1 MVELSDAEVEQ
12 IGRDA
17 AEEVAGAGAV
27 LRVQVEPGLGSIDE
41 PAYFFS
47 FVIDRDLALPHPP
60 GMLYLEI
67 ERKIRDTLIGR
78 GDETYPFLKIIT
90 PAEWNHRAHA

>member
-1 MVELSDAEVEQ
+1 MTELSDAEVEQ

-17 AEEVAGAGAV
+17 AEDVAGAGAV
-27 LRVQVEPGLGSIDE
+27 LRVQVTPGLGSIDE

-47 FVIDRDLALPHPP
+47 FVIDPGLARPHPP
-60 GMLYLEI
+60 GMLHLEI
-67 ERKIRDTLIGR
+67 DGKIRDALIAR
-78 GDETYPFLKIIT
+78 GDETYPFLTIIT

>member
-1 MVELSDAEVEQ
+1 MTELSDAELEQ
-12 IGRDA
+12 IGRNA
-17 AEEVAGAGAV
+17 AEEEAGSGAV
-27 LRVQVEPGLGSIDE
+27 LRVQVEYGLGSIGE

-67 ERKIRDTLIGR
+67 DGKIRDALIAR
-78 GDETYPFLKIIT
+78 GDETYPFMKIIT
-90 PAEWNHRAHA
+90 PAEWNNRAHA